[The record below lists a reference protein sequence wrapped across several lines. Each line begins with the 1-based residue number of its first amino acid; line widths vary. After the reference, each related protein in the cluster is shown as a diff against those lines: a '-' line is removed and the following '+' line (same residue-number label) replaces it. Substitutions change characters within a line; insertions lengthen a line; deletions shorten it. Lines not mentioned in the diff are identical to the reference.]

1 MNLVGTTPQ
10 TVQAATGRSL
20 SPPDN
25 VRALSSTDSRP
36 VSEVGLVIEAGDRD
50 PVVDAYVLAVLA
62 EQIGLDLGFA
72 LAEGYD
78 PALAPGQGGGCD
90 TWMPRLIRWC
100 PVACKYRGCLNWR
113 QKTPARLRPET

>member
-50 PVVDAYVLAVLA
+50 LVVDACVLAVLA

-72 LAEGYD
+72 LTEGYD
-78 PALAPGQGGGCD
+78 PALAPGQ
-90 TWMPRLIRWC
+90 RWR
-100 PVACKYRGCLNWR
+100 V
-113 QKTPARLRPET
+113 